1 MALRSPPW
9 QSVAHS
15 PSKLTKMLFDTVG
28 AEADRWADLVGIL
41 PEFSPEDRK
50 RAIVLLSE
58 HAEDLPQHP
67 AAHELWIRLRGQ
79 LHRHRSYPEAA
90 WAMDAGDLEALEA
103 IYRQL
108 TPTDPVRAFAQLFD
122 NWPDLPEGEP
132 QEHDDAIERIAR
144 ARQAAVRTAY
154 ENGGVSP
161 ILGIAEAAEEPHEV
175 GAAVALGIGPELAF
189 DLVLEHLGSSEPKLK
204 SMAYGALRALFIQS
218 GWEPLEEVINKAKAS
233 VTTPQVIADMYLAAP
248 ATRETWQRL
257 DNETKDVGTAYWKS
271 IWRANTLVW
280 DAEDLNYAVQR
291 LISVRRS
298 VHAVNWLTLR
308 PMSHEL
314 VIRLLEAV
322 PVDLAASPDLASS
335 MDPYRIAELFKKL
348 DQADDVTD
356 DLIARL
362 EVPYVK
368 ILNHYR
374 PELALHREVTRE
386 PSLFADVISWAFTRA
401 DRQPEDGVDEKVR
414 EGRARVAFSVL
425 WKLRLLPGLMGDG
438 TVDAEVL
445 STWVNESRRMCKER
459 DRQDIGD
466 QQIGQTFA
474 NAPPGQDGIW
484 PCEPVRDL
492 LDGLASHHIGIGFVT
507 GKRNLRGV
515 TSRGVFDGGEQERSL
530 ADRYRHDAV
539 KIGARRP
546 FTAQLLRQL
555 AADYEGEARNH
566 DQSADWSD
574 QFE

>member
-1 MALRSPPW
+1 MAL
-9 QSVAHS
+9 Q
-15 PSKLTKMLFDTVG
+15 KLPK
-28 AEADRWADLVGIL
+28 
-41 PEFSPEDRK
+41 K
-50 RAIVLLSE
+50 
-58 HAEDLPQHP
+58 
-67 AAHELWIRLRGQ
+67 
-79 LHRHRSYPEAA
+79 
-90 WAMDAGDLEALEA
+90 
-103 IYRQL
+103 
-108 TPTDPVRAFAQLFD
+108 
-122 NWPDLPEGEP
+122 
-132 QEHDDAIERIAR
+132 
-144 ARQAAVRTAY
+144 
-154 ENGGVSP
+154 
-161 ILGIAEAAEEPHEV
+161 PHEV
-175 GAAVALGIGPELAF
+175 GVAVALGIGPELAF

-218 GWEPLEEVINKAKAS
+218 GWEPLEEVINKAKAR

-362 EVPYVK
+362 EVPYIK
-368 ILNHYR
+368 ILDHYR

-414 EGRARVAFSVL
+414 E
-425 WKLRLLPGLMGDG
+425 
-438 TVDAEVL
+438 
-445 STWVNESRRMCKER
+445 
-459 DRQDIGD
+459 
-466 QQIGQTFA
+466 
-474 NAPPGQDGIW
+474 
-484 PCEPVRDL
+484 
-492 LDGLASHHIGIGFVT
+492 ASC
-507 GKRNLRGV
+507 
-515 TSRGVFDGGEQERSL
+515 
-530 ADRYRHDAV
+530 
-539 KIGARRP
+539 ARRFQRALEIAITTWP
-546 FTAQLLRQL
+546 DGRRHCGCRSALNL
-555 AADYEGEARNH
+555 GE
-566 DQSADWSD
+566 
-574 QFE
+574 